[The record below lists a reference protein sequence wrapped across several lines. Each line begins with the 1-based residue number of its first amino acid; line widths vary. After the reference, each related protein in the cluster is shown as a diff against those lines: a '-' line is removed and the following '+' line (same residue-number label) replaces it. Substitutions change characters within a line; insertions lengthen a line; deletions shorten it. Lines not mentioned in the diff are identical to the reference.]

1 MATPAHKKPK
11 PAKSKRNNKPKTMAK
26 APLRGYSDST
36 PQGRAN
42 AKKEAERKAK
52 IKKMDNAGKEKP
64 AKFVNKDKDKKKVKP
79 KAPLSKTPSST
90 PQGRANKEKLRKAKI
105 ANFNVESE
113 AKLIYRKPKK
123 K

>member
-1 MATPAHKKPK
+1 MATPAKKNK
-11 PAKSKRNNKPKTMAK
+11 DKNKLKAKG
-26 APLRGYSDST
+26 PLAGYSSST
-36 PQGRAN
+36 PQGRADK
-42 AKKEAERKAK
+42 KKEAERKAK
-52 IKKMDNAGKEKP
+52 IKKMDNAGKEKA
-64 AKFVNKDKDKKKVKP
+64 AKPVNKDKEKKKVKP

-113 AKLIYRKPKK
+113 AKFISKKSKK

>member
-1 MATPAHKKPK
+1 MAEVMATPAHKKDKEKNKVK
-11 PAKSKRNNKPKTMAK
+11 P
-26 APLRGYSDST
+26 PLGGYSNST
-36 PQGRAN
+36 PQGRADK
-42 AKKEAERKAK
+42 KKEADRKAK
-52 IKKMDNAGKEKP
+52 IKKMDNASKEKP

-113 AKLIYRKPKK
+113 AKLISKKSKK